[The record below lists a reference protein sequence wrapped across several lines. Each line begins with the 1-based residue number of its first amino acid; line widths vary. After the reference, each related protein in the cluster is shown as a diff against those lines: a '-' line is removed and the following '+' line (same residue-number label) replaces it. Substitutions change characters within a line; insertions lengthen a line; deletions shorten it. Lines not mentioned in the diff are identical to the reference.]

1 MFSAI
6 LFGKEIHSFRP
17 IGNLQLE
24 IFMFKLK
31 PSLIPITALLLL
43 MIAAVLIAVTDTTN
57 VSAANISSIQS
68 ANPIHALDNDQEQ
81 ESDVILIIEIA
92 VGLLLIASLVGFVTE
107 RLRVPYTSGLVLIG
121 LVLALVG
128 QREISVSPQLI
139 LGILVPPLIFEAAFQ
154 VKAKDLFRDIAPI
167 LSLAIPG
174 VLLTTFLVGGVLYW
188 GTDFSLITALL
199 FGSLIAA
206 TDPVAVV
213 SLFRSL
219 GVPHR
224 LQLLLEGESL
234 LNDGTAIVIFNMMLT
249 IAVTGYF
256 NLGESVLNFFI
267 VSGGGIII
275 GLLLGLI
282 ISLAISV
289 IDNSLITTTLT
300 TVLAFGSYIVAEQ
313 FHVSGVLSV
322 VAAGIISGNLGP
334 QRMAP
339 TTRILVFNF
348 WEYAAF
354 LANSFVFL
362 LIGLQID
369 LNILLTDWKAILWAI
384 LAVLVARAASIYGL
398 SWIGAG
404 IPLRYKH
411 VLYWGGLRGAI
422 SLALALS
429 LPASLGDQGT
439 LIRSM
444 AFGVVLFTLLVQGLS
459 MKPFINRMGLIEKSE
474 AQAEYESLNARAVM
488 TRTAYHHLET
498 MHQDGL
504 LSRHVWNILSKP
516 IEAHAESLIDAA
528 ASTLHSHPNVESK
541 ELESAIQEALKSERA
556 ALRTM
561 LQNGTISEET
571 FSDLAHEID
580 SSLTENLTGL
590 IQSLRMEELRD
601 IQNLMTVVIQE
612 KDLDDFTSLLQPFG
626 YPITHIAST
635 GGFLGRR
642 NATLLIGVPSGAQIK
657 VQSIIKNATMAQSQ
671 ITTDDIGA
679 SAEAKRGLATIFT
692 LNVERYEE
700 I

>member
-1 MFSAI
+1 MLKF
-6 LFGKEIHSFRP
+6 
-17 IGNLQLE
+17 
-24 IFMFKLK
+24 K
-31 PSLIPITALLLL
+31 PSLIPLTALLLL
-43 MIAAVLIAVTDTTN
+43 MIAAVLIAFIGTTN
-57 VSAANISSIQS
+57 VSAASNSSIQFG
-68 ANPIHALDNDQEQ
+68 NPLTVLEDEPEQ
-81 ESDVILIIEIA
+81 ESDVLLVIEIA

-107 RLRVPYTSGLVLIG
+107 RLRVPYTAGLVLIG

-128 QREISVSPQLI
+128 QREIIVSPQLF

-188 GTDFSLITALL
+188 GTDFSLVSALL

-213 SLFRSL
+213 ALFRSL
-219 GVPHR
+219 GVPRR

-234 LNDGTAIVIFNMMLT
+234 LNDGTAIVIFNIMLT

-256 NLGESVLNFFI
+256 NLGESVLNFLI
-267 VSGGGIII
+267 VSFGGIII
-275 GLLLGLI
+275 GLLLGLL
-282 ISLAISV
+282 ISLTISV
-289 IDNSLITTTLT
+289 VNNSLITTTLT

-313 FHVSGVLSV
+313 FHVSGVLAV
-322 VAAGIISGNLGP
+322 VAAGIVSGNLGP

-398 SWIGAG
+398 SWIGSG

-429 LPASLGDQGT
+429 LPASLGEQGT

-444 AFGVVLFTLLVQGLS
+444 AFGVVLFTLLVQGIT
-459 MKPFINRMGLIEKSE
+459 MKPFINRMGLIERNA
-474 AQAEYESLNARAVM
+474 AQAEYESLNARAVLA
-488 TRTAYHHLET
+488 RTAYHHLET

-516 IEAHAESLIDAA
+516 IEEHAESLIDAA
-528 ASTLHSHPNVESK
+528 ANTLHSHPNVESK
-541 ELESAIQEALKSERA
+541 ELESAIQEALQSERA
-556 ALRTM
+556 SLRTM
-561 LQNGTISEET
+561 LQNGNISEET
-571 FSDLAHEID
+571 FSELAQEID
-580 SSLTENLTGL
+580 SSLTENLTDL
-590 IQSLRMEELRD
+590 IQSLRMKELRVIKD
-601 IQNLMTVVIQE
+601 LMTVVIQE
-612 KDLDDFTSLLQPFG
+612 KDLDAITSLLQPSG

-635 GGFLGRR
+635 GGFLGRK
-642 NATLLIGVPSGAQIK
+642 NATLLIGIPSGDQKK
-657 VQSIIKNATMAQSQ
+657 VQSIIKNATIGLSQ
-671 ITTDDIGA
+671 TTADDTGD
-679 SAEAKRGLATIFT
+679 STEPKRGVATMFT

>member
-1 MFSAI
+1 M
-6 LFGKEIHSFRP
+6 L
-17 IGNLQLE
+17 
-24 IFMFKLK
+24 KLR
-31 PSLIPITALLLL
+31 PSLIPLTVLFLLITV
-43 MIAAVLIAVTDTTN
+43 IVLIVAFDTTN
-57 VSAANISSIQS
+57 VMAAS
-68 ANPIHALDNDQEQ
+68 ANTVLSEDLLTAQNQESEE
-81 ESDVILIIEIA
+81 ESDVLLVIEIA
-92 VGLLLIASLVGFVTE
+92 VGLLLIASLVGFITD
-107 RLRVPYTSGLVLIG
+107 RLRVPYTAGLVLIG

-128 QREISVSPQLI
+128 QQEINVSPQLF

-154 VKAKDLFRDIAPI
+154 VKTKDLLRDLAPI

-188 GTDFSLITALL
+188 GANFSLITALL

-213 SLFRSL
+213 ALFRSL

-234 LNDGTAIVIFNMMLT
+234 FNDGTAIVLFNLMLT
-249 IAVTGYF
+249 VAITGYF
-256 NLGESVLNFFI
+256 NLGESILSFLI
-267 VSGGGIII
+267 VSGGGLVI
-275 GLLLGLI
+275 GLILGLI
-282 ISLAISV
+282 ISLTISLV
-289 IDNSLITTTLT
+289 DNSLITTTLT

-313 FHVSGVLSV
+313 FHVSGVLAV

-334 QRMAP
+334 QRMPP

-411 VLYWGGLRGAI
+411 VLFWGGLRGAI

-429 LPASLGDQGT
+429 LPESLGEQGT
-439 LIRSM
+439 VLRSM
-444 AFGVVLFTLLVQGLS
+444 AFGVVLFTLLVQGIT
-459 MKPFINRMGLIEKSE
+459 MKPFINRMGLIKKSASQE
-474 AQAEYESLNARAVM
+474 EYESLNARIVM
-488 TRTAYHHLET
+488 ARTASRHLEN
-498 MHQDGL
+498 MYHDGL

-516 IEAHAESLIDAA
+516 IESHAESLIDAA
-528 ASTLHSHPNVESK
+528 ANTLQAYPNVELR
-541 ELESAIQEALKSERA
+541 ELELAIQEALYSERA
-556 ALRTM
+556 ALRSL
-561 LQNGTISEET
+561 LQNGSISEET
-571 FSDLAHEID
+571 FSKLAHEID
-580 SSLTENLTGL
+580 TSLTENQSDL
-590 IQSLRMEELRD
+590 ILSLQMGELRK
-601 IQNLMTVVIQE
+601 IQDLMTVIIQDR
-612 KDLDDFTSLLQPFG
+612 DLETITSLLQPYG
-626 YPITHIAST
+626 YPITHLAST
-635 GGFLGRR
+635 GGFLGRK
-642 NATLLIGVPSGAQIK
+642 NATLLIGVPPGAKKNIL
-657 VQSIIKNATMAQSQ
+657 SIIKSAAIGQVQ
-671 ITTDDIGA
+671 IPADAGGVTADH
-679 SAEAKRGLATIFT
+679 KRGKAAIFT